1 MVSDQIAEM
10 KESGSY
16 SLQDIEKAKERYN
29 SLTDDQK
36 KQVKNYAD
44 LLKMED
50 AYEDAVA
57 DSTVHILGTEF
68 LWPDNV
74 ISIKSTGEIEDLG
87 SGTRYKREYDH
98 ALKIYCNGGPD
109 ASQASMDYFNE
120 YLRYNFK
127 VADDNV
133 NWIDSRGNKLESNY
147 DHCGTDRACTYG
159 DDFFT
164 IYVKL
169 AD

>member
-16 SLQDIEKAKERYN
+16 SLRDFEKAKERYN

-74 ISIKSTGEIEDLG
+74 ISIKSTG
-87 SGTRYKREYDH
+87 
-98 ALKIYCNGGPD
+98 
-109 ASQASMDYFNE
+109 M
-120 YLRYNFK
+120 
-127 VADDNV
+127 
-133 NWIDSRGNKLESNY
+133 
-147 DHCGTDRACTYG
+147 
-159 DDFFT
+159 
-164 IYVKL
+164 
-169 AD
+169 

>member
-98 ALKIYCNGGPD
+98 ALKI
-109 ASQASMDYFNE
+109 
-120 YLRYNFK
+120 
-127 VADDNV
+127 
-133 NWIDSRGNKLESNY
+133 
-147 DHCGTDRACTYG
+147 
-159 DDFFT
+159 
-164 IYVKL
+164 
-169 AD
+169 